1 MSGQPNTRLAD
12 LFGLAGWSK
21 GELARLVNRQAAA
34 MGHPQLSTDTSRVR
48 RWIDMG
54 EIPRDPVPRVLAA
67 LFTERL
73 GRVVT
78 IEDLGL
84 VRHGRVGKRQRRRE
98 CGTSRRRAVGA
109 RTDGR
114 GPHRIHG
121 NGPHAQP
128 TRLGGRG
135 RRARRRLRTQQ
146 RHARLAAHR
155 SGPRCR
161 RPRLDDPLHADPAG
175 FDRYEAAPIGSQEIE
190 ELERSVEVFRA
201 WDAARGGGLQRKAVV
216 GQLNEVGGM
225 LAYRHPDHLQR
236 RLWGVAANLAVLAGW
251 MSHDVGLEPTAQKY
265 FVIAAHAARE
275 GGDRPRAGEAL
286 SRAARQMVHLGR
298 PDDALDLMK
307 LAKSGSGEEML
318 PRTRAMLYTI
328 EAWAQASMGKGQA
341 MRRTLGM
348 AEDLFVSDKGDVPPP
363 SWMQMFDEADLHGM
377 QALAF
382 RTLADHEPAA
392 AAAAQRH
399 AKEALDLRAKGRDR
413 SQIFD
418 YISLASACFIADD
431 PEQADRYARLALV
444 SMGSNSSHRTWDRL
458 REMYRLTGAV
468 LGLPEDPGPAR
479 GDQAGAAQGAGKGG
493 GGKRARREVRRRS
506 SVVLGSCLELL
517 GSYVDPCDQQAGVV
531 LALGHAELLDDR
543 PHAVLCGAR
552 LGEAGR
558 EGQQPVRSPRPC
570 ARRGPGRR
578 CAATARRLAGVALR
592 PARTWRRRSPRGSR
606 RPVASARAPS
616 RRGTAAGRGV
626 LPAPRPGCASRG
638 GSGSRP
644 RCPGPVGRWCPVTG

>member
-1 MSGQPNTRLAD
+1 MNSEPNTRLQD

-34 MGHPQLSTDTSRVR
+34 MGHPQLATDTSRVR

-84 VRHGRVGKRQRRRE
+84 VRHGRAGKRQRKGELDNPEGLPWAPERTAAVLTEFTGMDLMLNRR
-98 CGTSRRRAVGA
+98 GLVGA
-109 RTDGR
+109 G
-114 GPHRIHG
+114 
-121 NGPHAQP
+121 A
-128 TRLGGRG
+128 
-135 RRARRRLRTQQ
+135 A
-146 RHARLAAHR
+146 LAAGSALTGAMHDWLHTDPAL
-155 SGPRCR
+155 SADAPRFE
-161 RPRLDDPLHADPAG
+161 DPLHADPAG
-175 FDRYEAAPIGSQEIE
+175 YDRYEAAPIGSQEIE

-225 LAYRHPDHLQR
+225 LSYHHPDHLQR

-307 LAKSGSGEEML
+307 LAKSGSGDEVL
-318 PRTRAMLYTI
+318 PRTQAMLHTI

-341 MRRTLGM
+341 MRRTLGE

-363 SWMQMFDEADLHGM
+363 SWMQMFDEADMHGM
-377 QALAF
+377 QALAY
-382 RTLADHEPAA
+382 RTLAEHDPSASGT
-392 AAAAQRH
+392 AQRH
-399 AKEALDLRAKGRDR
+399 AKEALQLREGGRQR
-413 SQIFD
+413 SKIFD

-444 SMGSNSSHRTWDRL
+444 SMGETSSHRTWDRL
-458 REMYRLTGAV
+458 REMYRLTGQYSGYPKIQDLREEIQLA
-468 LGLPEDPGPAR
+468 LPKAPAR
-479 GDQAGAAQGAGKGG
+479 SKGG
-493 GGKRARREVRRRS
+493 GLKA
-506 SVVLGSCLELL
+506 
-517 GSYVDPCDQQAGVV
+517 
-531 LALGHAELLDDR
+531 
-543 PHAVLCGAR
+543 
-552 LGEAGR
+552 
-558 EGQQPVRSPRPC
+558 
-570 ARRGPGRR
+570 
-578 CAATARRLAGVALR
+578 
-592 PARTWRRRSPRGSR
+592 
-606 RPVASARAPS
+606 
-616 RRGTAAGRGV
+616 
-626 LPAPRPGCASRG
+626 
-638 GSGSRP
+638 
-644 RCPGPVGRWCPVTG
+644 